1 MIIMKK
7 KETITIDVRPV
18 AWHDG
23 EVGKYQA
30 FAHVGER
37 LVCAGEPRITE
48 EGARVQL
55 RLELQLRVDE
65 MKAIIEQMEKEE
77 ADAAGTAI
85 SKD

>member
-7 KETITIDVRPV
+7 KEKITIEVRPV

-55 RLELQLRVDE
+55 RLDLQQRVDT
-65 MKAIIEQMEKEE
+65 MKAIIAQLEKETDN
-77 ADAAGTAI
+77 ATGTTL

>member
-1 MIIMKK
+1 MKK
-7 KETITIDVRPV
+7 KEKITIEVRPV

-30 FAHVGER
+30 FAYAGER
-37 LVCAGEPRITE
+37 LVCSGEPRITE

-55 RLELQLRVDE
+55 RLDLQHRVDT
-65 MKAIIEQMEKEE
+65 MKAIIAQIEKEE
-77 ADAAGTAI
+77 DNATGTAI